1 MTALELTALALVTRI
16 IGDEEPD
23 RSAVRGGADEA
34 STSSAVLWSAPAH
47 PISADTSAIHGA
59 SQAQDDSINVD
70 VPAQTGDPLDFIK
83 EYADEEARYYRAT
96 DESGEMLAAFYSDGR
111 VRLADRAH
119 RFAGMVENG
128 HADLLEIADNTWSEL
143 FVSVT
148 PEGRLQMELRGGP
161 CDTRV
166 FTCERA

>member
-16 IGDEEPD
+16 FVVEEPH
-23 RSAVRGGADEA
+23 RSVPRGERDLDGELVEPRPSDAEA
-34 STSSAVLWSAPAH
+34 STSSAVLRS
-47 PISADTSAIHGA
+47 
-59 SQAQDDSINVD
+59 AQDDKSNVG
-70 VPAQTGDPLDFIK
+70 VPAQAEDPVDFIK

-161 CDTRV
+161 FDTRV
-166 FTCERA
+166 FMCERA

>member
-16 IGDEEPD
+16 IGVEEP
-23 RSAVRGGADEA
+23 RRLARGEP
-34 STSSAVLWSAPAH
+34 PAH
-47 PISADTSAIHGA
+47 PAPADTSAIRGA
-59 SQAQDDSINVD
+59 SHAQDDNASVD
-70 VPAQTGDPLDFIK
+70 AQAVPAEDPVDFIK

-161 CDTRV
+161 FDTRV
-166 FTCERA
+166 FMCERA